1 MWNLIRTLLVALAL
15 AGFIGQTSAHATPI
29 QVFQAQDA
37 ASAMPGCAEA
47 MQMADGM
54 ADGMAGKMGDCSKG
68 MTGDCMAKMGC
79 TTFVPPIVPPFVLS
93 HLIAERP
100 IVFTP
105 VNETRT
111 GLRPPPIHAPP
122 KQQA

>member
-15 AGFIGQTSAHATPI
+15 AGFIGQTSAHATPV

-54 ADGMAGKMGDCSKG
+54 GDCSKG

-79 TTFVPPIVPPFVLS
+79 TTFAPPIVPPFVLS
-93 HLIAERP
+93 QLIAKRP
-100 IVFTP
+100 MVFTP

-111 GLRPPPIHAPP
+111 GHSPPPLHAPP